1 MNELLFIFSVFI
13 LIYNLEMLSDFVI
26 FIIEL
31 FKFFYEAL
39 ITFLVLVSQINI
51 YFKMSRFLLGF
62 CLSSS
67 NIIIYY
73 LFYLVVFQL
82 PTIFVFCFFC

>member
-31 FKFFYEAL
+31 LKFLYEDL

-62 CLSSS
+62 LSFF
-67 NIIIYY
+67 IQYYY
-73 LFYLVVFQL
+73 LLLILF
-82 PTIFVFCFFC
+82 

>member
-31 FKFFYEAL
+31 FKFLYEAL

-51 YFKMSRFLLGF
+51 YFKMSRFLLVF
-62 CLSSS
+62 LSFFIQYYYSLLILFLLYFNYQKCL
-67 NIIIYY
+67 
-73 LFYLVVFQL
+73 F
-82 PTIFVFCFFC
+82 FVFL

>member
-31 FKFFYEAL
+31 FKFLYEAL

-51 YFKMSRFLLGF
+51 ILKCLGF
-62 CLSSS
+62 
-67 NIIIYY
+67 
-73 LFYLVVFQL
+73 F
-82 PTIFVFCFFC
+82 

>member
-31 FKFFYEAL
+31 FKFLYEAL

-51 YFKMSRFLLGF
+51 DFKMSRFLYVF

-73 LFYLVVFQL
+73 LFYFSCISITKNVCFL
-82 PTIFVFCFFC
+82 FFC

>member
-31 FKFFYEAL
+31 FKFLYEAL

-51 YFKMSRFLLGF
+51 DFKMSRFLWGF
-62 CLSSS
+62 LSFF
-67 NIIIYY
+67 IQYYY
-73 LFYLVVFQL
+73 LLLILF
-82 PTIFVFCFFC
+82 